1 MKPNKQWDVI
11 ALGDVFVDLILSG
24 FPAWPKPGEE
34 AFAQWLRREVGGGAA
49 ITACGLARLGF
60 RTALLAV
67 VGSEDSRWLIER
79 LTTCGVDARCIQ
91 HHAIEPTG
99 LTVSVST
106 AEDRGF
112 FTYGGANQDIG
123 ELLTDKQARDE
134 MMGAGHVHLACAPE
148 TDSMAE
154 LVRTLHSAG
163 CRVSLDVG
171 WHEAWLS
178 DALGRRAL
186 KELDLFLPN
195 EREAQ
200 LMTGESEPEAML
212 RAFARAGLRAVA
224 LKLGAE
230 GSALLWEGEI
240 FRSAPYPV
248 QPLDTTGAGDCFDA
262 GFIAAWL
269 RDEVPQ
275 VCLETANICGALS
288 TRGLGGLAMFPT
300 QEELATRL
308 IER

>member
-1 MKPNKQWDVI
+1 MKPEKQLDVI
-11 ALGDVFVDLILSG
+11 TVGDVFVDLILR
-24 FPAWPKPGEE
+24 FAAWPQPGEE
-34 AFAQWLRREVGGGAA
+34 AFARQLRREVGGGAA
-49 ITACGLARLGF
+49 ITACGLAKLGL
-60 RTALLAV
+60 RAALLTV
-67 VGSEDSRWLIER
+67 VGSEDSHWLIER
-79 LTTCGVDARCIQ
+79 LTACGVDARCIQ
-91 HHAIEPTG
+91 HHATEQTG

-106 AEDRGF
+106 AEDRGL
-112 FTYGGANQDIG
+112 FTYVGANEAMP
-123 ELLTDKQARDE
+123 ELLTDKQVGAEMTRAR
-134 MMGAGHVHLACAPE
+134 HVHLACAPE
-148 TDSMAE
+148 PDLMAE
-154 LVRTLHSAG
+154 LVRALHAAG

-178 DALGRRAL
+178 DALGWHAL

-200 LMTGESEPEAML
+200 LMTGESQPEAML

-240 FRSAPYPV
+240 FKSGPHPV

-269 RDEVPQ
+269 RDELPE
-275 VCLETANICGALS
+275 VCLQTANICGALS
-288 TRGLGGLAMFPT
+288 TRGLGGLATFPT
-300 QEELATRL
+300 QEELATHLMKR
-308 IER
+308 